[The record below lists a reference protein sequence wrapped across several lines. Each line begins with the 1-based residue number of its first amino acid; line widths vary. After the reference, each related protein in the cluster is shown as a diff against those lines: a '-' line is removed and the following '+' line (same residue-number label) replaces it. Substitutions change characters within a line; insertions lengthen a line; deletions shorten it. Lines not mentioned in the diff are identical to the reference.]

1 MRSKLL
7 LMPQTLI
14 SCCCRQPPDRVPI
27 VIPLCSEEITLADGS
42 TDVRCAFPT
51 FKKLIGKSL
60 KHECVAD
67 TLRPFVNSLSKADNG
82 GGDGHA
88 HSRILSLLL
97 WGVAGV
103 LSLVTLG
110 LLLRYIIHARAQNDR
125 IERRQYGTLPQMSA

>member
-1 MRSKLL
+1 M
-7 LMPQTLI
+7 
-14 SCCCRQPPDRVPI
+14 PI

-67 TLRPFVNSLSKADNG
+67 TLRPFVNSLVNSNG
-82 GGDGHA
+82 GDHA

-97 WGVAGV
+97 WGLAGV

-110 LLLRYIIHARAQNDR
+110 LLLRYIIHARAQSDR